1 MRLSKYLLNCHK
13 TICGAHFSDRFCIG
27 YLDRFFIS
35 ISIKIVTCNYRV
47 KCHIVFVSTTFENIS
62 NLPSKGTDKHQMQ
75 LMNKSMNFS
84 VRAYHAILSL
94 FFFYVYV
101 CCSATYIFPNLF
113 QKLKYHISG
122 VFFSFSSGWQLRKIG
137 KKFLEMRGDFYS
149 KQRIYHIRNAL
160 LSRFGDPHIT
170 SPYFPSRFPLFSLFS
185 YLGGCKT
192 NRWYS
197 PHLDFHFFHIWESVK
212 LLDVIPPTSSKNILN
227 IYK

>member
-94 FFFYVYV
+94 FFFMFMFVAQQLTYSQI
-101 CCSATYIFPNLF
+101 CSRNSNTIY
-113 QKLKYHISG
+113 QESSS
-122 VFFSFSSGWQLRKIG
+122 VFL
-137 KKFLEMRGDFYS
+137 
-149 KQRIYHIRNAL
+149 
-160 LSRFGDPHIT
+160 
-170 SPYFPSRFPLFSLFS
+170 
-185 YLGGCKT
+185 LGG
-192 NRWYS
+192 
-197 PHLDFHFFHIWESVK
+197 
-212 LLDVIPPTSSKNILN
+212 SSKKLERSFWR
-227 IYK
+227 

>member
-75 LMNKSMNFS
+75 LINKYMNFS
-84 VRAYHAILSL
+84 VRAYHATLSL
-94 FFFYVYV
+94 FF
-101 CCSATYIFPNLF
+101 CCSATYIYPNLF

-122 VFFSFSSGWQLRKIG
+122 IFFSFSSRRQLRKIG
-137 KKFLEMRGDFYS
+137 KKFMEVRGNFYS
-149 KQRIYHIRNAL
+149 KQRIYHRRDAL
-160 LSRFGDPHIT
+160 LLRLGDPHT
-170 SPYFPSRFPLFSLFS
+170 ASPTIPSRFPLF
-185 YLGGCKT
+185 
-192 NRWYS
+192 
-197 PHLDFHFFHIWESVK
+197 
-212 LLDVIPPTSSKNILN
+212 
-227 IYK
+227 